1 MVRII
6 AGTLIEVG
14 MGRREIE
21 AVKQAIDRK
30 DRKLAGPTAPARGL
44 VLLKIVYKSEGEETG
59 QIQ

>member
-21 AVKQAIDRK
+21 TVKQAIDRK